1 MQYLEDLKER
11 GARIII
17 GDFYSDVARR
27 VMCQARRSEMTQ
39 AEGYVWLLP
48 GWYKDNW
55 FDIDTL
61 RRKQNNVNN
70 VTRTHRSQDEEDP
83 IILKNMH
90 IGELPDCSTQEMI
103 EALDGHFSMVHER
116 FAADDKYMET
126 NITVGS
132 WKAQLNKELE
142 KINEQYR
149 KRELQKM
156 IGGVDRNK
164 ISKMSIHLFR

>member
-1 MQYLEDLKER
+1 M
-11 GARIII
+11 
-17 GDFYSDVARR
+17 
-27 VMCQARRSEMTQ
+27 
-39 AEGYVWLLP
+39 WLLP

-55 FDIDTL
+55 FDIDNL
-61 RRKQNNVNN
+61 RQNQDTVN
-70 VTRTHRSQDEEDP
+70 SQNASQRRMEDEEDP

-164 ISKMSIHLFR
+164 NSKMSIHLFR